1 MKYQKAL
8 GDPATKSGRD
18 ELEKLGIEI
27 THTGEFLTNALKDE
41 TFSVLTI

>member
-1 MKYQKAL
+1 MSACIVCVEDYGA
-8 GDPATKSGRD
+8 RD

>member
-1 MKYQKAL
+1 MKVSAWIVCVEDYGA
-8 GDPATKSGRD
+8 GD
-18 ELEKLGIEI
+18 EVEKLGSEI